1 MVKKIALEEHVLR
14 GVRAEPDA
22 KIARRQARDANGICS
37 AGPLI
42 WAIAA
47 PGPDRV
53 TFAADYP
60 FEATEEAAHFIDG
73 AALSDHVRGDI
84 CFNNAVR
91 FLGLKA
97 G

>member
-22 KIARRQARDANGICS
+22 KIARRQARDTNGICS

-42 WAIAA
+42 SAIAA

-60 FEATEEAAHFIDG
+60 FDATEEAPHFIDRV
-73 AALSDHVRGDI
+73 ALADEVRDDI
-84 CFNNAVR
+84 CFNNAAR
-91 FLGLKA
+91 FLELK
-97 G
+97 GG

>member
-1 MVKKIALEEHVLR
+1 MVKKVALEEHVLR

-22 KIARRQARDANGICS
+22 KIARRQAREANGICS

-60 FEATEEAAHFIDG
+60 FDATEEAPHFIDSG
-73 AALSDHVRGDI
+73 LPDEVRDNI
-84 CFNNAVR
+84 CFNNVAR
-91 FLGLKA
+91 FLELK
-97 G
+97 GG

>member
-1 MVKKIALEEHVLR
+1 M
-14 GVRAEPDA
+14 
-22 KIARRQARDANGICS
+22 
-37 AGPLI
+37 
-42 WAIAA
+42 
-47 PGPDRV
+47 
-53 TFAADYP
+53 FAADYP

-73 AALSDHVRGDI
+73 AALSDDVRADI

>member
-22 KIARRQARDANGICS
+22 KIARRRARDANGICS

-47 PGPDRV
+47 SGPDRV

-60 FEATEEAAHFIDG
+60 FDATEEAPHFIDRV
-73 AALSDHVRGDI
+73 ALADEVRDDI
-84 CFNNAVR
+84 CFNNAAR
-91 FLGLKA
+91 FLELK
-97 G
+97 GG

>member
-47 PGPDRV
+47 SGPDRV

-60 FEATEEAAHFIDG
+60 FDATEEAPISSTGWRWQTRYATTS
-73 AALSDHVRGDI
+73 ALTMPHD
-84 CFNNAVR
+84 F
-91 FLGLKA
+91 
-97 G
+97 

>member
-1 MVKKIALEEHVLR
+1 MVKKIALEEHCL
-14 GVRAEPDA
+14 
-22 KIARRQARDANGICS
+22 C
-37 AGPLI
+37 
-42 WAIAA
+42 
-47 PGPDRV
+47 PGFDRV
-53 TFAADYP
+53 MFAADYP

-73 AALSDHVRGDI
+73 AALSEDVRSDI